1 MGSVYP
7 LYSRRCWMAVVC
19 WVGGDELTIDSFLT
33 AFILAMG
40 IPSAI
45 TGIAVWWCK
54 KQMDRRDAKLEE
66 RERNTERMILLIA
79 QNSRATYTVAE
90 ATAKAVQRIPD
101 AQCNGDMTAALAQA
115 KKFQMEEQQFLI
127 DQGVKRIFGE

>member
-1 MGSVYP
+1 M
-7 LYSRRCWMAVVC
+7 
-19 WVGGDELTIDSFLT
+19 ETITVESLFI
-33 AFILAMG
+33 AFIAAAG

-45 TGIAVWWCK
+45 TGLAVWWFK
-54 KQMDRRDAKLEE
+54 KQMDKRDAKLEE
-66 RERNTERMILLIA
+66 KEKNTEKMILLIA

-101 AQCNGDMTAALAQA
+101 AHCNGDMTMALQQA